1 MSTQLKEFSQEV
13 FVPADASMIDPEKI
27 TNKSLTSLQDAW
39 IRFRQN
45 KVALIGL
52 FIILFL
58 LLMSIFGP
66 YMSKFGFD
74 DQQLT
79 RAKLPPKVPIL
90 ENIPWLGFNGYD
102 IRGVDQYAKKG
113 VTDYFWFGT
122 DELGRDL
129 WTRIWEGTRISLL
142 IAILAALIDVIIG
155 VSYGAISAFYGGKVD
170 NVMQRICEVLVGIP
184 NLIIVILLILVL
196 KPGILTIVLA
206 MVMTGWVGMSRIVR
220 GQILKLRDQEYVL
233 AARTLGAKDKRLLF
247 RHLIPNTAGPIIVTS
262 MFTIPGAI
270 FTEAFLSFI
279 GLGLQPPIA
288 SLGTIINDG
297 HKMMTIYPHML
308 IMSSIVI
315 SLIMISFNMLGD
327 GLRDALDPKMRR

>member
-1 MSTQLKEFSQEV
+1 MNSYNKEV
-13 FVPADASMIDPEKI
+13 FEPADDTNLNPEKI
-27 TNKSLTSLQDAW
+27 TTKSLTSLQDSW

-45 KVALIGL
+45 KVALVGL
-52 FIILFL
+52 IIIIFL
-58 LLMSIFGP
+58 IFMAIFGP
-66 YMSKFGFD
+66 YMNKWGFD

-79 RAKLPPKVPIL
+79 RAKLPPKVPFL
-90 ENIPWLGFNGYD
+90 ENIPWLGFNGHD
-102 IRGVDQYAKKG
+102 IQGVDQYAKKG

-129 WTRIWEGTRISLL
+129 WTRIWEGTRISLF
-142 IAILAALIDVIIG
+142 IAVLAACIDVIIG
-155 VSYGAISAFYGGKVD
+155 VAYGAISAFYGGKVD

-184 NLIIVILLILVL
+184 SLIIVILLILVL

-233 AARTLGAKDKRLLF
+233 AARTLGAKDKRLMF
-247 RHLIPNTAGPIIVTS
+247 RHLIPNSMGPIIVTS

-279 GLGLQPPIA
+279 GLGLQPPTA

-297 HKMMTIYPHML
+297 YKLMRIYPHML
-308 IMSSIVI
+308 IMSSVVI